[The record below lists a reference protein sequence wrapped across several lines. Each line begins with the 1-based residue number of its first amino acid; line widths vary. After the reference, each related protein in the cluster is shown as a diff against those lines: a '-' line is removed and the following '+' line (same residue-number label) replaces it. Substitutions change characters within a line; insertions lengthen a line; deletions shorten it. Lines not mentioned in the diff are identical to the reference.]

1 VCALS
6 ALPPQTSFLH
16 NALALSKPSRP
27 YPLLRC
33 AQVPLLDTSQL
44 PSKHMEPAWQLAWID
59 KGAERGEAL
68 VSVSS
73 DGRVAEW
80 NMKKG
85 LSSSTLMVLKRT
97 SAPNRAAQP
106 GAAPSD
112 PANSK
117 SGGGAAA
124 AGAGVGAIS
133 RHAPGLSFDFPN
145 SDPNTYFAGT
155 EDGAVHRC
163 STSYTEQSLAT
174 YSGHAGPVYR
184 VKCAPFG
191 PAFLSCSADWTVKLW
206 DPGKAKGCVATFRAS
221 DLTDVVHDVCWSPTS
236 STVFALATGDGRIEL
251 WDLEKSTLDPQVSTT
266 ADDGSDA
273 FDDNTLGDD
282 GSVRSQGASGLHLPA
297 QTALAFGPGGGPVLV
312 VGDAWGRATV
322 YEVQGIDLKQA
333 GAPTHALQAARLSVA
348 MASAH

>member
-1 VCALS
+1 
-6 ALPPQTSFLH
+6 
-16 NALALSKPSRP
+16 
-27 YPLLRC
+27 
-33 AQVPLLDTSQL
+33 
-44 PSKHMEPAWQLAWID
+44 MEPVWQLAWID
-59 KGAERGEAL
+59 KGAERGESL

-106 GAAPSD
+106 GAAP
-112 PANSK
+112 NSK
-117 SGGGAAA
+117 GGNSGGAA

-133 RHAPGLSFDFPN
+133 RHAPGLSFDFPK

-206 DPGKAKGCVATFRAS
+206 DPAKATGCVATFRAS

-273 FDDNTLGDD
+273 FDDNTLADD
-282 GSVRSQGASGLHLPA
+282 GSVRSQAGNGGMAANSTSESASNLPA

-333 GAPTHALQAARLSVA
+333 GAPTHALQAARLSAA